1 MAFLMGL
8 TPNLN
13 LHLKYKHT
21 LRDQDKYILYSEML
35 QGDFE
40 WCYFSL

>member
-1 MAFLMGL
+1 MAFLVDI

-21 LRDQDKYILYSEML
+21 LKLGGWIDRLRA
-35 QGDFE
+35 
-40 WCYFSL
+40 